1 MKSDH
6 LFKLFGHNNIFLE
19 AEIRRVEQDLNVDFG
34 HRQDTEEEDK
44 TYFPQFSQRLRDEAA
59 RMARHYIIF
68 YCLENYIRELIT
80 ARLLDLHGPDWWN
93 VAVNETV
100 RENAKKNFEREKK
113 TGITPRSDQMID
125 YSNFGELGQIIRANW
140 ETFGDMFRDK
150 GAIER
155 ILASLNM
162 LRGPI
167 AHCKP
172 LADDEV
178 LRLVL
183 GMRDWFRQMS

>member
-19 AEIRRVEQDLNVDFG
+19 AEIRRVEQELDVDFG
-34 HRQDTEEEDK
+34 HRQDIEEEDK

-59 RMARHYIIF
+59 RMARHYVIF

-80 ARLLDLHGPDWWN
+80 ARLLDLHGADWWN
-93 VAVNETV
+93 VAVNENV
-100 RENAKKNFEREKK
+100 RENAKKNFEKEKK
-113 TGITPRSDQMID
+113 TGITPRSDEMID
-125 YSNFGELGQIIRANW
+125 YSNFGELAEIIKSNW

-150 GAIER
+150 GAVER
-155 ILASLNM
+155 ILANLNT
-162 LRGPI
+162 LRAPI